1 MRTALS
7 MTTLVLLVLTTTS
20 SGLHAQAKSGQVVRW
35 RVDYVTRRAVF
46 REVLPGGRILVSMA
60 DSAIVLDPAATE
72 IEYRNG
78 SRTKWGSAG
87 IGLAVGGLIGATAGF
102 ASGDDECSP
111 GWFGCLFAYTAGEK
125 AGAGAV
131 AGGFLGGLVGLVFIP
146 ASKWIPL
153 RTDAGPSAALLVE
166 PHRLGVSMRF

>member
-7 MTTLVLLVLTTTS
+7 MTTLVLIVLTTSTA
-20 SGLHAQAKSGQVVRW
+20 GLHAQVQSGRVVRW
-35 RVDYVTRRAVF
+35 QSDYVTRRAVF
-46 REVLPGGRILVSMA
+46 KEALPGGRILVNLA

-87 IGLAVGGLIGATAGF
+87 IGLAVGGLIGAAAGF

-153 RTDAGPSAALLVE
+153 RTDSAPAVALLVE
-166 PHRLGVSMRF
+166 PQRLGVSVRF

>member
-20 SGLHAQAKSGQVVRW
+20 SGLHAQAQPGQDVRW
-35 RVDYVTRRAVF
+35 KADHVTRRAVF
-46 REVLPGGRILVSMA
+46 REVLPGGRILVDLT
-60 DSAIVLDPAATE
+60 DSTIVLDPAATE

-87 IGLAVGGLIGATAGF
+87 IGIAVGGLIG
-102 ASGDDECSP
+102 
-111 GWFGCLFAYTAGEK
+111 
-125 AGAGAV
+125 V
-131 AGGFLGGLVGLVFIP
+131 VMIP

-153 RTDAGPSAALLVE
+153 RPDAGPAVALLVE
-166 PHRLGVSMRF
+166 PQRLGVSMRF